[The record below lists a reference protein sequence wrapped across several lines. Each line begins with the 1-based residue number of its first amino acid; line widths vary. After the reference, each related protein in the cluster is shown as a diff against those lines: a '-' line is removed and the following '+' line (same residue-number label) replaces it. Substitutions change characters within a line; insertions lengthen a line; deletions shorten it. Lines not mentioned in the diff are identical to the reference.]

1 MRPVA
6 TRRSPAAAEEHLRL
20 MVKVARLYHEH
31 GVRQPEIARRLH
43 VSQARVSRLLKQAE
57 ADGIVRTTVVV
68 PAGVQTALEEQLE
81 ARYGLREAMVVETL
95 DDTEAGLTRD
105 LGTATARY
113 LEATL
118 TGGDV
123 VGISSWSSTL
133 LAAVDAMRPLPPK
146 AGAERAL
153 QLFGGVGNP
162 DAEAHAARLTQR
174 FADLTGARP
183 TFLLAPGIATSVEA
197 REALTTDRFVR
208 DALAGLADVTL
219 ALVGIGALEPSS
231 LLQSSGNIFSA
242 RELSVLGRR
251 GAVGDICLRFYDAAG
266 QRVASDV
273 DERVIGVTLEQLRQV
288 DRCVGIAG
296 GARKFEAIRGALRGG
311 WVNVLITDHA
321 TAERLLAE
329 PA

>member
-1 MRPVA
+1 MA
-6 TRRSPAAAEEHLRL
+6 TRRSPAAAEEQLRL

-31 GVRQPEIARRLH
+31 GIRQPEIARRLH

-57 ADGIVRTTVVV
+57 LDGIVRTTVVV
-68 PAGVQTALEEQLE
+68 PAGVQTALEEGLE
-81 ARYGLREAMVVETL
+81 ERYGLREAVVVELL
-95 DDTEAGLTRD
+95 DDSEASITRD
-105 LGTATARY
+105 LGNATARF
-113 LEATL
+113 LEASL

-162 DAEAHAARLTQR
+162 AAEAHAARLTQR

-183 TFLLAPGIATSVEA
+183 TFLLAPGIASSVDA
-197 REALTTDRFVR
+197 REALTSDRFVQE
-208 DALAGLADVTL
+208 ALAGLADVTL

-231 LLQSSGNIFSA
+231 LLQSSGNIFSEP
-242 RELSVLGRR
+242 ELEALGAQ
-251 GAVGDICLRFYDAAG
+251 GAVGDICLRFFDAGGA
-266 QRVASDV
+266 RVESDV
-273 DERVIGVTLEQLRQV
+273 DRRVIGVSLEQLREA
-288 DRCVGIAG
+288 DRSVGIAG
-296 GARKFEAIRGALRGG
+296 GPRKYEAIRGALRGG
-311 WVNVLITDHA
+311 WINVLITDST
-321 TAERLLAE
+321 TAEHLLAE

>member
-1 MRPVA
+1 
-6 TRRSPAAAEEHLRL
+6 

-57 ADGIVRTTVVV
+57 LDGIVRTTVIV
-68 PAGVQTALEEQLE
+68 PEGVQTGLEEGLE
-81 ARYGLREAMVVETL
+81 ERYGLREAIVVELL
-95 DDTEAGLTRD
+95 DDDEATITRD

-113 LEATL
+113 LEASL

-162 DAEAHAARLTQR
+162 TAEAHAARLTQR

-183 TFLLAPGIATSVEA
+183 TFLLAPGIADSTDA
-197 REALTTDRFVR
+197 RDALTKDRFVTE
-208 DALAGLADVTL
+208 ALAGLGEVTL

-242 RELSVLGRR
+242 PELAALGAR

-266 QRVASDV
+266 ARIESDV
-273 DERVIGVTLEQLRQV
+273 DRRVIGVTLEQLKDV

-296 GARKFEAIRGALRGG
+296 GERKYEAIRGALRGG
-311 WVNVLITDHA
+311 WINVLITDRT
-321 TAERLLAE
+321 TAERLLGE

>member
-1 MRPVA
+1 
-6 TRRSPAAAEEHLRL
+6 
-20 MVKVARLYHEH
+20 
-31 GVRQPEIARRLH
+31 
-43 VSQARVSRLLKQAE
+43 
-57 ADGIVRTTVVV
+57 VRTTVVV
-68 PAGVQTALEEQLE
+68 PEGVQTALEEQLE
-81 ARYGLREAMVVETL
+81 VRYGLREAMVVEAL

-133 LAAVDAMRPLPPK
+133 LAAVDAMRPLPAK

-183 TFLLAPGIATSVEA
+183 TFLLAPGIAATVEA
-197 REALTTDRFVR
+197 REALTHDRFVR
-208 DALAGLADVTL
+208 EALDGLADVTL
-219 ALVGIGALEPSS
+219 ALVGIGALEPSI
-231 LLQSSGNIFSA
+231 LLQSSGNIFSE
-242 RELSVLGRR
+242 RELAALGEH
-251 GAVGDICLRFYDAAG
+251 GAVGDICLRFFDADG
-266 QRVASDV
+266 RRVESDV
-273 DERVIGVTLEQLRQV
+273 DQRVIGVTLEQLRQV

-311 WVNVLITDHA
+311 WVNVLITDRA
-321 TAERLLAE
+321 TAERLLSKTV
-329 PA
+329 